1 VNPLLK
7 LALIVG
13 LLAAAVAR
21 AAEPKSVDQVRAE
34 LERQLQELVQS
45 PAPEVQLLFQGLKQ
59 EDYKLVEV
67 HFWLDGEPLEVPSV
81 EALGAPGPH
90 VLMTRQ
96 VAEGSHSLVSNVV
109 YMDASWSLLSETSGF
124 LWNMTSTVSFQ
135 VQRGLRAKVTATPLF
150 VPDAKD
156 PRQRIKLTH
165 GLDAEMI
172 AKLADEP
179 LATAPPPEP
188 PKVAQNTPPP
198 EPPKVVQTTPP
209 PEPPKVVQNTP
220 PAEPPKTVQ
229 NTPPPPDT
237 SVRAQKAL
245 LLVRATVKRKPVD
258 ATVYVRGATA
268 QQVVLKRGAKAPSQ
282 VEVVPGTY
290 SVDVIAK
297 GHLAQTR
304 QVQVTEGSSLPL
316 DFELVRAPK
325 KKLVQRNGN
334 EIELKQPLR
343 FPEGRGALLPGSSA
357 IFLEL
362 VDAIVQARAGRIRIE
377 GHTHS
382 QEGESEERQKMTEA
396 RARAVADMLV
406 QAGVDPARVEAVG
419 FGDTRPK
426 APNLTPRGR
435 ELNRRVDII
444 LLEQ

>member
-1 VNPLLK
+1 MKTPLK
-7 LALIVG
+7 LALVVG

-34 LERQLQELVQS
+34 LERQLQEMVDS
-45 PAPEVQLLFQGLKQ
+45 PAPEVLLLFQGLKQ

-81 EALGAPGPH
+81 DKLGGAGPH
-90 VLMTRQ
+90 VLVTRQ
-96 VAEGSHSLVSNVV
+96 VAEGAHTLVSNVV

-135 VQRGLRAKVTATPLF
+135 VQRGLRARVTATPLF
-150 VPDAKD
+150 VPEAKD
-156 PRQRIKLTH
+156 ARLRIKLTH
-165 GLDAEMI
+165 GLEAEMI
-172 AKLADEP
+172 ARLAEEA
-179 LATAPPPEP
+179 LATAPPAEP
-188 PKVAQNTPPP
+188 AKPVQSTPP
-198 EPPKVVQTTPP
+198 PP

-220 PAEPPKTVQ
+220 PAEPAKPVQ
-229 NTPPPPDT
+229 STPPPPAPA
-237 SVRAQKAL
+237 VQAQKAK
-245 LLVRATVKRKPVD
+245 LLVRALVKRKPVD
-258 ATVYVRGATA
+258 ATVQVRGPTS
-268 QQVVLKRGAKAPSQ
+268 QQVVLKKGAKAPAQ
-282 VEVVPGTY
+282 VEVVPGSYT
-290 SVDVIAK
+290 VDVIAR

-304 QVQVTEGSSLPL
+304 VVQVAEGGALPL

-343 FPEGRGALLPGSSA
+343 FPEGKGALLPGSSA
-357 IFLEL
+357 LFQEL
-362 VDAIVQARAGRIRIE
+362 VDVIVQAGARRIRIE

-406 QAGVDPARVEAVG
+406 QLGLDPTRVEAVG

-435 ELNRRVDII
+435 ELNRRVEFI
-444 LLEQ
+444 LLEP

>member
-1 VNPLLK
+1 MLVAVRPEHLVNPLLK
-7 LALIVG
+7 LTLVAG

-21 AAEPKSVDQVRAE
+21 AAEPTSVDQVRAE
-34 LERQLQELVQS
+34 LERQLQEMVVS

-59 EDYKLVEV
+59 EEYKLVEV

-81 EALGAPGPH
+81 EALSAPGPQ

-135 VQRGLRAKVTATPLF
+135 VQRGLRARVTATPLF

-156 PRQRIKLTH
+156 PRLRIKLTH
-165 GLDAEMI
+165 DLAAEMI
-172 AKLADEP
+172 AKLEEEA
-179 LATAPPPEP
+179 LATASPSEP
-188 PKVAQNTPPP
+188 AKP
-198 EPPKVVQTTPP
+198 VQSTPP

-220 PAEPPKTVQ
+220 PPPEPVKPVQ
-229 NTPPPPDT
+229 STPPAPDT
-237 SVRAQKAL
+237 SVREQKAR
-245 LLVRATVKRKPVD
+245 LLVRATVKRKPVE
-258 ATVYVRGATA
+258 ATVWVRGATS
-268 QQVVLKRGAKAPSQ
+268 QQVALKRGAKAPAQ
-282 VEVVPGTY
+282 VDVVPGPYT
-290 SVDVIAK
+290 VDVIAR

-304 QVQVTEGSSLPL
+304 LVKVPEGGVLSL

-325 KKLVQRNGN
+325 KKLVQRKGN
-334 EIELKQPLR
+334 ELELAQPLR

-357 IFLEL
+357 VFQEL
-362 VDAIVQARAGRIRIE
+362 VDAIVQARVGRIRIE

-382 QEGESEERQKMTEA
+382 QEGESEERQKISEA

-406 QAGVDPARVEAVG
+406 QAGFDPTRVEAVG

-435 ELNRRVDII
+435 ELNRRVEFI
-444 LLEQ
+444 LLEP

>member
-1 VNPLLK
+1 MKTPLK
-7 LALIVG
+7 LALVVG

-34 LERQLQELVQS
+34 LEQQLREMVDS
-45 PAPEVQLLFQGLKQ
+45 PAPEVLLLFQGLKQ

-81 EALGAPGPH
+81 EKLGGPGPH

-96 VAEGSHSLVSNVV
+96 VAEGTHSLVSNVV

-135 VQRGLRAKVTATPLF
+135 VQRGLRARVTATPLF
-150 VPDAKD
+150 VPEAKD
-156 PRQRIKLTH
+156 ARLRIKLTH
-165 GLDAEMI
+165 GLEAEMI
-172 AKLADEP
+172 AKLADEA
-179 LATAPPPEP
+179 LVTAPPPEP
-188 PKVAQNTPPP
+188 PKPV
-198 EPPKVVQTTPP
+198 ESTPP

-220 PAEPPKTVQ
+220 PPEPPKPVQ
-229 NTPPPPDT
+229 NTPPPSDP
-237 SVRAQKAL
+237 SVQAQKAR
-245 LLVRATVKRKPVD
+245 LLVRALVKRKPVD
-258 ATVYVRGATA
+258 ATVFVRGATS
-268 QQVVLKRGAKAPSQ
+268 QQVVLKKGAKAPAQ
-282 VEVVPGTY
+282 VEVVPGSYT
-290 SVDVIAK
+290 VDVVAR

-304 QVQVTEGSSLPL
+304 VVQVAEGGALPL

-325 KKLVQRNGN
+325 KKLVQRKGN

-343 FPEGRGALLPGSSA
+343 FPEGKGALLPGSSA
-357 IFLEL
+357 LFQEL
-362 VDAIVQARAGRIRIE
+362 VDVIVQAGARRIRIE

-406 QAGVDPARVEAVG
+406 QSGLDPARVEAVG
-419 FGDTRPK
+419 FGDSRPK

-435 ELNRRVDII
+435 ELNRRVEFI